1 MRDEWLLMQRVAELL
16 FKGEEIPEDKRGDFY
31 LIQECLKILER
42 IEERHS
48 FKLNDRQTLFCLLYP
63 YVNYNAL
70 KSYMIAY
77 QTTYKNANRNAH
89 KVYHNTKVK
98 IVMKEINKFVLCCK
112 INGWEKAQEIYN
124 LG

>member
-1 MRDEWLLMQRVAELL
+1 MRDEWLLMQRAAELV
-16 FKGEEIPEDKRGDFY
+16 FKGEEIPEDKRSDFY
-31 LIQECLKILER
+31 LIQECLKVLER
-42 IEERHS
+42 TEECHGFR
-48 FKLNDRQTLFCLLYP
+48 LNDRQTLFCLLYP

-89 KVYHNTKVK
+89 KVYHNPKVK

-112 INGWEKAQEIYN
+112 INGWERTQEIYD
-124 LG
+124 LY

>member
-1 MRDEWLLMQRVAELL
+1 MRDEWLLMERVAELV
-16 FKGEEIPEDKRGDFY
+16 FKGEDIPEDKRSDFY

-42 IEERHS
+42 AEECHGFR
-48 FKLNDRQTLFCLLYP
+48 LNDRQTMFCLLYP
-63 YVNYNAL
+63 YLNFNAL

-89 KVYHNTKVK
+89 KVSSNPKVK
-98 IVMKEINKFVLCCK
+98 IVMKEINKFMYCCK
-112 INGWEKAQEIYN
+112 WNGWEKTKEIYD

>member
-16 FKGEEIPEDKRGDFY
+16 FKGEEIPEDKRADFY

-42 IEERHS
+42 VEERHN

-89 KVYHNTKVK
+89 KVYRHTKVQA
-98 IVMKEINKFVLCCK
+98 VMKEINKFVYCCK
-112 INGWEKAQEIYN
+112 WNGWEKTKEAYD
-124 LG
+124 L